1 MDWKQ
6 QFKVHDLSFRDT
18 CIILLVIAVCE
29 VILLL
34 ITSGPN
40 PKAVSAAYRANCAA
54 NQRHIYKHMCE
65 VPGEEG
71 FELPPEWTVA
81 DLIREAVRK
90 DRQSP
95 HPTPEKDFICRNVRD
110 ERVFLVRRRRMEVDV
125 PYLVFPASA
134 SVVFDESL
142 QEPVPIL
149 MCPPGAHG
157 GKRGSMVLYSD
168 GSQKCLSTEEAE
180 KLVAEQSPVP
190 LEIVFETG
198 PGEDRES
205 Q

>member
-6 QFKVHDLSFRDT
+6 QFKVHDLSFRET
-18 CIILLVIAVCE
+18 IIILLVVAVCE
-29 VILLL
+29 VILMF
-34 ITSGPN
+34 IFPWRGPVWN
-40 PKAVSAAYRANCAA
+40 AVTRCGI
-54 NQRHIYKHMCE
+54 NQRSIYRIMSR
-65 VPGEEG
+65 VPDGDE

-95 HPTPEKDFICRNVRD
+95 HPMEEHYFICRNISKVRECD
-110 ERVFLVRRRRMEVDV
+110 FPYDLR
-125 PYLVFPASA
+125 PYLVFPVPA

-142 QEPVPIL
+142 QKPVPIL
-149 MCPPGAHG
+149 MCWPGAHD
-157 GKRGSMVLYSD
+157 GKHCSMVLYSD
-168 GSQKCLSTEEAE
+168 GTTKPLTPEEAE
-180 KLVAEQSPVP
+180 KLVAEYSPVP
-190 LEIVFETG
+190 LEIEFETG

>member
-6 QFKVHDLSFRDT
+6 QFKVHDLSFRET
-18 CIILLVIAVCE
+18 IIILLVVAVCE
-29 VILLL
+29 VILMF
-34 ITSGPN
+34 IFPWQPDRETVCR
-40 PKAVSAAYRANCAA
+40 AVCGGKQRSIYR
-54 NQRHIYKHMCE
+54 IMSE
-65 VPGEEG
+65 VPDGDG
-71 FELPPEWTVA
+71 FDLPPEWTVA

-95 HPTPEKDFICRNVRD
+95 LPLPEKAFVCRNVRD
-110 ERVFLVRRRRMEVDV
+110 ERVFLVRRRRMEVDA
-125 PYLVFPASA
+125 PYLVFPMSA
-134 SVVFDESL
+134 SVVFDES
-142 QEPVPIL
+142 QQPVPIL

-180 KLVAEQSPVP
+180 KLVSEQSPVP
-190 LEIVFETG
+190 LEIEFETG